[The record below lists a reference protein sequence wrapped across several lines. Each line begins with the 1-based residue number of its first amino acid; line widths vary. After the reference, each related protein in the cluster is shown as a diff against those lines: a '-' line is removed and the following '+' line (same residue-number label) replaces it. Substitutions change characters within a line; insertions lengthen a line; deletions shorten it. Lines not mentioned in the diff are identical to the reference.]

1 MRLEQLKCLVDVAE
15 TGSISGTAQRLYVTQ
30 QAVSKSIRQLEQEL
44 GVELLVRTNT
54 GVQLTSMGQKALA
67 FAQSVL
73 AGEQTLREEIQ
84 ENRAAKETK
93 PYQLNI
99 CSTSSVTNLA
109 LPSIISKL
117 NNHQANVQI
126 NMVPMTNFDAVLEQ
140 VSSGARD
147 LGLMTINEQELY
159 RKISKIEDKLKV
171 EVLVR
176 DEMVMVMGRRYYQGN
191 ISAVNTDFLN
201 KVSARTLYNIIPV
214 DDIQQ
219 EVLRANIICSNDA
232 DFHRS
237 MMEKAGAMT
246 IMSGLAY
253 QYYFNSRRYVAL
265 NFEEKMPT
273 LIHAAIYRKDAGTDF
288 HRFVSMIRK
297 EMCMK

>member
-1 MRLEQLKCLVDVAE
+1 MRLEQLKCLVDVAQ
-15 TGSISGTAQRLYVTQ
+15 TGSISGTAQRLFVTQ

-73 AGEQTLREEIQ
+73 DGEQTLREEIQ
-84 ENRAAKETK
+84 ENRAATETK
-93 PYQLNI
+93 PHQLNI

-109 LPSIISKL
+109 LPTIISKL
-117 NNHQANVQI
+117 NSHQANVLI
-126 NMVPMTNFDAVLEQ
+126 NMVPMTSFDAVLEQ
-140 VSSGARD
+140 VNSGERD

-159 RKISKIEDKLKV
+159 RKLSKIENKLKV

-176 DEMVMVMGRRYYQGN
+176 DEMVVVMDRRQYHGD
-191 ISAVNTDFLN
+191 IAE
-201 KVSARTLYNIIPV
+201 VSINFWTEAPARTLYNIIPV
-214 DDIQQ
+214 DDLRQ
-219 EVLRANIICSNDA
+219 EVMQSNIICSNDA

-253 QYYFNSRRYVAL
+253 QYYFNSRRYVAFS
-265 NFEEKMPT
+265 FEGGMPA

-297 EMCMK
+297 EMCVK

>member
-1 MRLEQLKCLVDVAE
+1 MRLEQLKCLVDVAQ
-15 TGSISGTAQRLYVTQ
+15 TGSISGTAQRLFVTQ

-73 AGEQTLREEIQ
+73 DGELREEIQ
-84 ENRAAKETK
+84 ENRAATETK
-93 PYQLNI
+93 PHQLNI

-109 LPSIISKL
+109 LPTIISKL
-117 NNHQANVQI
+117 NSHQANVLI
-126 NMVPMTNFDAVLEQ
+126 NMVPMTSFDAVLEQ
-140 VSSGARD
+140 VNSGERD

-159 RKISKIEDKLKV
+159 RKLSKIENKLKV

-176 DEMVMVMGRRYYQGN
+176 DEMVVVMDRRQYHGD
-191 ISAVNTDFLN
+191 IAE
-201 KVSARTLYNIIPV
+201 VSINFWKEAPARTLYNIIPV
-214 DDIQQ
+214 DDLRQ
-219 EVLRANIICSNDA
+219 EVMQSNIICSNDA

-253 QYYFNSRRYVAL
+253 QYYFNSRRYVAFS
-265 NFEEKMPT
+265 FEGGMPA

-297 EMCMK
+297 EMCVK

>member
-1 MRLEQLKCLVDVAE
+1 MRLEQLKCLVDVAQ
-15 TGSISGTAQRLYVTQ
+15 TGSISGTAQRLFVTQ

-54 GVQLTSMGQKALA
+54 GVQLTAMGQKALA

-73 AGEQTLREEIQ
+73 DGEQTLREEIL
-84 ENRAAKETK
+84 ENRAATETK
-93 PYQLNI
+93 PHQLNI

-109 LPSIISKL
+109 LPTIISKL
-117 NNHQANVQI
+117 NSHQANVLI
-126 NMVPMTNFDAVLEQ
+126 SMVPMTNFDAVLEQ
-140 VSSGARD
+140 VSSGEYD
-147 LGLMTINEQELY
+147 LGLMTINEQELN
-159 RKISKIEDKLKV
+159 RKLSKANHKLNV
-171 EVLVR
+171 EILVR
-176 DEMVMVMGRRYYQGN
+176 DEMIVVMDRRYYHGN
-191 ISAVNTDFLN
+191 IVAVNGDVLE
-201 KVSARTLYNIIPV
+201 KAPARTLYNIIPV
-214 DDIQQ
+214 DAMRQQ
-219 EVLRANIICSNDA
+219 VIHANIICSNDA

-265 NFEEKMPT
+265 SFEGGMPA

-297 EMCMK
+297 EMCVK